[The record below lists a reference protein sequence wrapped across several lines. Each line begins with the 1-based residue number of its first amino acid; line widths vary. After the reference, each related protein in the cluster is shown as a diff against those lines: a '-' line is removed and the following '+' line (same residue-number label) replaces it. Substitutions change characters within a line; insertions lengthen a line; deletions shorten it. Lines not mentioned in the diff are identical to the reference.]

1 MSNLVGLPEDILG
14 EDTGVIDTFDIGG
27 IKLKKRD
34 FHAIHRLRNNKLVVL
49 KLVNRQN
56 AIAILGTKKTTR

>member
-14 EDTGVIDTFDIGG
+14 EDTGLIDTFDIAG